1 MSTKR
6 PRIAAAALATA
17 AAVGDAVPQKI
28 AGPPAHFAR
37 QFELIKLLR
46 RGRCAP
52 VDTMGCHALVD
63 LTAPP
68 EVQHYQ
74 ILTALQ
80 LSSQTRD
87 QETAKAMERLRA
99 HGLSIDVISKTSVD
113 QVREMIKTVGF
124 YNRKAEFI
132 KRTAEELVENHGGRV
147 PNDLDALLALPGVGP
162 KMAHLCMQC
171 AFGVVSGISVDTQC
185 APPPPCSPAP
195 SPLARVLTR
204 TNAQRAPHL
213 QRTAMVR
220 PVSRPCGLTSHQLD
234 RVKTKAPEETQRALE
249 LFVPRDDWGF
259 INLELVG
266 IGQMIKQP
274 AYRPQLVRALAML
287 PAADR
292 KEAGVLLQKLGFV
305 MLEE

>member
-1 MSTKR
+1 MSAKR
-6 PRIAAAALATA
+6 ARVALATA
-17 AAVGDAVPQKI
+17 SAAAAGDAAPRSTRAPGSPQ
-28 AGPPAHFAR
+28 FAR

-46 RGRCAP
+46 RGRSAP

-63 LTAPP
+63 LAAPP

-185 APPPPCSPAP
+185 VCPPVA
-195 SPLARVLTR
+195 LLTR
-204 TNAQRAPHL
+204 TQRAPHL

-220 PVSRPCGLTSHQLD
+220 RSPTRARVVPDAVSR

-249 LFVPRDDWGF
+249 LFVPREEWGF

-292 KEAGVLLQKLGFV
+292 KEAGALLQKLGFV